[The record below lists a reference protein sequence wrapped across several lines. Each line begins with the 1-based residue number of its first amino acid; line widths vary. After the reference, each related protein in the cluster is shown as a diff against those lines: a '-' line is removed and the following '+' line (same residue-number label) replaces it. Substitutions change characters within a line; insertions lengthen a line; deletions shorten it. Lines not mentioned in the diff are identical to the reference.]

1 MGNRKNKSRSQK
13 RKFIGNRY
21 TERTKPLDVPT
32 VSEQKLK
39 TTSVSFENIPSK
51 DDKMSGNRI
60 FDVEI
65 LHSVFSCLCCP
76 SCLSV
81 NLQLT
86 EDSIFGLSSVSK
98 AAYRSCDKKLLNV
111 ASVVSKNAMIEA
123 ADEVRKLKNTSDVAE
138 CGVTVDGTWQRRGH
152 SSLNGCVAVL
162 SIDTSKVVDLEVMSK
177 WCRNCNTSKSS
188 EKSKHVKKHHC
199 SCNHQRSAG
208 SMEPVGAYRLFER
221 SRETRKL
228 EYVEFYGDGDSKS
241 LLAVKDIYGIDSVR
255 KYECI
260 GHIQK
265 RVGSKLR
272 ILKTKE
278 KGLGGKGKLSDSF
291 IDKIQNYYGIAI
303 RSNIGNLEEMQRA
316 VIAAFYHCCSGKSST
331 MHGQCPLGSELL
343 CDQNLLRKCLH
354 GKTQNANEA
363 FNGCLWNVVPK
374 EIFVELQTFSLGSYI
389 AVINFNKGFSGLLS
403 VLEALDIKI
412 GSYTLRGYAAIDQ
425 TRIED
430 SKRHSLPS
438 AKVKR
443 KKKFELLKR
452 EKLLILKNMKV

>member
-1 MGNRKNKSRSQK
+1 MRI
-13 RKFIGNRY
+13 IG
-21 TERTKPLDVPT
+21 KGH
-32 VSEQKLK
+32 SSSKKLCA
-39 TTSVSFENIPSK
+39 SLNIPS
-51 DDKMSGNRI
+51 
-60 FDVEI
+60 
-65 LHSVFSCLCCP
+65 L
-76 SCLSV
+76 
-81 NLQLT
+81 
-86 EDSIFGLSSVSK
+86 SK
-98 AAYRSCDKKLLNV
+98 AAYRSCEKKLLNV

-138 CGVTVDGTWQRRGH
+138 CGVSVDGTWQRRGH

-162 SIDTSKVVDLEVMSK
+162 SIDTGKVLDLEVMSK
-177 WCRNCNTSKSS
+177 WCRNCNTSKKFR
-188 EKSKHVKKHHC
+188 KSKHIKKHQC
-199 SCNHQRSAG
+199 SCNHQGSAG

-228 EYVEFYGDGDSKS
+228 QYVEFYGDGDSKS
-241 LLAVKDIYGIDSVR
+241 HLAVKDIYGIDSVR

-272 ILKTKE
+272 IIKTKE

-303 RSNIGNLEEMQRA
+303 RA
-316 VIAAFYHCCSGKSST
+316 T
-331 MHGQCPLGSELL
+331 LL

-389 AVINFNKGFSGLLS
+389 AVITFNKGFKGLLS
-403 VLEALDIKI
+403 VLEALDIKKL
-412 GSYTLRGYAAIDQ
+412 GLTLYEVMQPLIKLVSRTQNDTLCPVQKLQEKIRAI
-425 TRIED
+425 
-430 SKRHSLPS
+430 K
-438 AKVKR
+438 KR
-443 KKKFELLKR
+443 KVVNT
-452 EKLLILKNMKV
+452 EKHEGVTYKSGAF

>member
-1 MGNRKNKSRSQK
+1 MGNHKNKSRSQK

-39 TTSVSFENIPSK
+39 TTSVSFENILSK

-86 EDSIFGLSSVSK
+86 EDSIFGLSSVCVGNENNWKSPFIFEKKLCASLNIPSVSK
-98 AAYRSCDKKLLNV
+98 AAYRSCEKKLLNV

-138 CGVTVDGTWQRRGH
+138 CGVSVDGTFDGRGH

-162 SIDTSKVVDLEVMSK
+162 SIDTDKVVDLEVMSK

-188 EKSKHVKKHHC
+188 EKSKHVKKHQC
-199 SCNHQRSAG
+199 SCNHQGSAG
-208 SMEPVGAYRLFER
+208 IMETVGAYRLFER

-241 LLAVKDIYGIDSVR
+241 HLAVKDI
-255 KYECI
+255 
-260 GHIQK
+260 
-265 RVGSKLR
+265 
-272 ILKTKE
+272 
-278 KGLGGKGKLSDSF
+278 
-291 IDKIQNYYGIAI
+291 
-303 RSNIGNLEEMQRA
+303 
-316 VIAAFYHCCSGKSST
+316 
-331 MHGQCPLGSELL
+331 
-343 CDQNLLRKCLH
+343 
-354 GKTQNANEA
+354 
-363 FNGCLWNVVPK
+363 
-374 EIFVELQTFSLGSYI
+374 
-389 AVINFNKGFSGLLS
+389 
-403 VLEALDIKI
+403 
-412 GSYTLRGYAAIDQ
+412 
-425 TRIED
+425 
-430 SKRHSLPS
+430 
-438 AKVKR
+438 
-443 KKKFELLKR
+443 
-452 EKLLILKNMKV
+452 